1 MIGGID
7 FQRLD
12 LMPFEQAIS
21 SILGQDSGFGI
32 LGIENE
38 IPYLIWESGRSS
50 LLQNLIADISQ
61 RDSASEKPDLKES
74 TVHLKNQCRPSH
86 DLLIEELELDFR
98 GAQFFFCGISP
109 ANRVSDVDSNTGS
122 QFFPHIAKCLEVHI
136 NLHVENDEMAL
147 ELARHYEELN
157 LIYRTEDYSKEMA
170 GTTETLNRVVEDMS
184 AFMDVDAA
192 FLIIPDM
199 EKWIFHAT
207 QGTGLVEKEA
217 RIKEI
222 ARGGFKEIKQDMKTI
237 VLNRGQLNT
246 YKSRKIKEPFL
257 MILSPIQNSDK
268 DIIGALGCVRKPE
281 ASNFETGDRKLVDAL
296 SQRAGKIVLMD
307 LDPITGLNTRNNFEN
322 NLKKVL
328 ARLARKNDHA
338 VACLI
343 NIDQFRLI
351 NDAYGV
357 TVADEILK
365 QVAKLLKSHVRNRDS
380 IARLEG
386 DKFALILKGMRSVT
400 DGWTI
405 LERIRTDIAEKNFK
419 ADNSIIH
426 ITVRIGFVILADPV
440 NDVAQVNAKVDI
452 AAEEA
457 REKGG
462 NCIQLY
468 EEGGCRLKEKMD
480 QARYATQIEA
490 LMEQGRFV
498 LFSQPIVPLYGDR
511 MCYEILIRLL
521 DDDQKIL
528 PPYRFLPA
536 AEAYKKMPFIDK
548 WVIENTCKCL
558 EENRSILKD
567 LNISWG
573 INLSGQSLQDET
585 FITFFLAFLSKLSIP
600 SSWVHFEIT
609 ETAAIRN
616 FSKVIEV
623 IEQIKHMGF
632 EISLDDFGTGYSSF
646 EYLQQLPVSHLKIDG
661 SFIKDLETN
670 RFNQV
675 AVQSI
680 VDIAKFLQI
689 KTIAEFVEN
698 ESILNFL
705 KKLKVNY
712 AQGYHTGRPIALA
725 DMLKQIKKQPR

>member
-12 LMPFEQAIS
+12 LRPYEQAIS
-21 SILGQDSGFGI
+21 SIIGQDSD
-32 LGIENE
+32 LGIIRIEDE
-38 IPYLIWESGRSS
+38 TSYLIWESGKSS
-50 LLQNLIADISQ
+50 LLQNLISDINQ
-61 RDSASEKPDLKES
+61 IPSALAEPDLNGTS
-74 TVHLKNQCRPSH
+74 AWLKNQCPPSH
-86 DLLIEELELDFR
+86 NLFVEELELDF
-98 GAQFFFCGISP
+98 GDAQFFFCGLTP
-109 ANRVSDVDSNTGS
+109 ANRVSDVDLNTVSCFFSHIS
-122 QFFPHIAKCLEVHI
+122 QCLEAYI

-157 LIYRTEDYSKEMA
+157 LIYQTEDHSKEMA

-184 AFMDVDAA
+184 AFMDVGAA

-207 QGTGLVEKEA
+207 QGTGLFENEA
-217 RIKEI
+217 GIKEM
-222 ARGGFKEIKQDMKTI
+222 AKSGFRDIKKDMKTI
-237 VLNRGQLNT
+237 VLNSEQLKNPK
-246 YKSRKIKEPFL
+246 YRKMKEPLL

-268 DIIGALGCVRKPE
+268 DFMGALGCVRKPD
-281 ASNFETGDRKLVDAL
+281 APNFETGDRKLVDAL
-296 SQRAGKIVLMD
+296 SQRAAKIVLMD
-307 LDPITGLNTRNNFEN
+307 LDPITGLNTRNNYEST
-322 NLKKVL
+322 LKDVL
-328 ARLARKNDHA
+328 DRPARKNDHA

-365 QVAKLLKSHVRNRDS
+365 QVSQLLRTHVRNRDC

-400 DGWTI
+400 DGWNI
-405 LERIRTDIAEKNFK
+405 LERIRADIAEKNFK
-419 ADNSIIH
+419 VANSIIH

-440 NDVAQVNAKVDI
+440 NDVAQVNATVDI

-462 NCIQLY
+462 NCIKLY
-468 EEGGCRLKEKMD
+468 EEDGCRFKEKMN

-490 LMEQGRFV
+490 LVEQGRFV
-498 LFSQPIVPLYGDR
+498 LFAQPIVPLQGDR

-521 DDDQKIL
+521 DDNQKIL
-528 PPYRFLPA
+528 PPFRFLPA
-536 AEAYKKMPFIDK
+536 AEAYKKMPFIDR

-558 EENRSILKD
+558 EEKLSMLKD
-567 LNISWG
+567 LNISWA

-585 FITFFLAFLSKLSIP
+585 FINFFLVFLSKLPIP
-600 SSWVHFEIT
+600 SSWIHFEIT
-609 ETAAIRN
+609 ETAAIRS

-623 IEQIKHMGF
+623 IEQINHMGF

-670 RFNQV
+670 PFNQV

-680 VDIAKFLQI
+680 VDIAKFLKI

-698 ESILNFL
+698 QNILIFL

-712 AQGYHTGRPIALA
+712 AQGYHTGRPMALA
-725 DMLKQIKKQPR
+725 DTLAQIEKQPR

>member
-1 MIGGID
+1 MIEKID

-12 LMPFEQAIS
+12 LMPYEQAIS
-21 SILGQDSGFGI
+21 SIIGQDSGFGI
-32 LGIENE
+32 IRIEDE
-38 IPYLIWESGRSS
+38 TPFLIWESGQSS
-50 LLQNLIADISQ
+50 LLQNLIADIRQ
-61 RDSASEKPDLKES
+61 LDSSPVKPDLNDP
-74 TVHLKNQCRPSH
+74 TTRLKNHCPPSH
-86 DLLIEELELDFR
+86 DLLIEALELDFWDT
-98 GAQFFFCGISP
+98 QFFFCGLTP
-109 ANRVSDVDSNTGS
+109 AQRVSKVDLNTVS
-122 QFFPHIAKCLEVHI
+122 RFFPHIAKCLEVYI
-136 NLHVENDEMAL
+136 NLHLENDQMAL
-147 ELARHYEELN
+147 ELGRHYEELN
-157 LIYRTEDYSKEMA
+157 LIYQTEDHSKEMA

-199 EKWIFHAT
+199 KKWIFHAT
-207 QGTGLVEKEA
+207 QGTGIVENETG
-217 RIKEI
+217 IKEM
-222 ARGGFKEIKQDMKTI
+222 ARSGFKEIKKDMKTI
-237 VLNRGQLNT
+237 VLNLEELKT
-246 YKSRKIKEPFL
+246 RKYLKMKEPFL

-268 DIIGALGCVRKPE
+268 EPIGALGCVRKPD
-281 ASNFETGDRKLVDAL
+281 APNFKTGDRKLVDAL

-307 LDPITGLNTRNNFEN
+307 LDPMTGLNTRNNYEN
-322 NLKKVL
+322 NLKEVL
-328 ARLARKNDHA
+328 NRPARKNDHA

-357 TVADEILK
+357 NVADEILK
-365 QVAKLLKSHVRNRDS
+365 QVSQLLKSHVRNRDCIS
-380 IARLEG
+380 RLEG
-386 DKFALILKGMRSVT
+386 DKFALILRGMRSVH
-400 DGWTI
+400 DGWNI
-405 LERIRTDIAEKNFK
+405 LERIRSDIAEKNFQVG
-419 ADNSIIH
+419 NSIIH

-440 NDVAQVNAKVDI
+440 NNVAQVNATVDI

-457 REKGG
+457 KEKGG
-462 NCIQLY
+462 NCIKLY
-468 EEGGCRLKEKMD
+468 EEGGCRLQEKMD

-498 LFSQPIVPLYGDR
+498 LFSQPIVPLHGDR
-511 MCYEILIRLL
+511 MYYEILIRLL

-528 PPYRFLPA
+528 PPFRFLPA
-536 AEAYKKMPFIDK
+536 AEAYNKMPFIDR

-558 EENRSILKD
+558 EENATMLKD
-567 LNISWG
+567 LDISWG

-585 FITFFLAFLSKLSIP
+585 FINFFLVFLSNLSIP

-680 VDIAKFLQI
+680 ADIAKFLKI

-698 ESILNFL
+698 QNILDFL

-725 DMLKQIKKQPR
+725 DTLKQLEKQPK